1 MIDLEDMLGFGFE
14 EEPELV
20 ESYEAQPEC
29 ETSGGWGSFLVGG
42 ALGAVW
48 AGAGKNKINNYSNQ
62 PEVFGSFS
70 NDEKVFLRQIWRF
83 EEEFDKA
90 LKEDDSERI
99 VLLLNGLVGC
109 INGPWKTHLPRNN
122 EYSATEKFDAE
133 FDYLALP
140 ILNKALEIREGQ
152 ILDRLTPEQFDR
164 IDGKQMN
171 FNPVKWVFRI
181 K

>member
-1 MIDLEDMLGFGFE
+1 MIDFDDMFSLGFENDSVEPDPHDVME
-14 EEPELV
+14 E
-20 ESYEAQPEC
+20 SQSSA
-29 ETSGGWGSFLVGG
+29 GWGSFLLGG

-48 AGAGKNKINNYSNQ
+48 AGASKKRFNNLSIQ

-70 NDEKVFLRQIWRF
+70 NDEKVFLRQIWKF

-90 LKEDDSERI
+90 LKEDNSERL

-109 INGPWKTHLPRNN
+109 INGPWKTHLPGNN

-140 ILNKALEIREGQ
+140 ILNKALAISESK

-171 FNPVKWVFRI
+171 FNPDKWVFRI